1 MSARPKKIP
10 SHAKEDGSSSKK
22 NVNRLCCNC
31 AHSTPVTDKWLSI
44 GKHEPTLAHCEF
56 RRYLVLWK
64 GECEERDMFTG
75 KSRFKPKQ

>member
-1 MSARPKKIP
+1 MSARPRKTP
-10 SHAKEDGSSSKK
+10 SHANEAGDSRKK
-22 NVNRLCCNC
+22 QENRMCSNC

-64 GECEERDMFTG
+64 GECQEQKSKWKG
-75 KSRFKPKQ
+75 KK